1 MDFTFE
7 PLTFENCS
15 RAYEIDRTDIPEAF
29 VDDVP
34 TLIET
39 LKFGFENKLK
49 GYAFLITKGDRA
61 IGTILLGQGIYC

>member
-7 PLTFENCS
+7 ALTFENCDK
-15 RAYEIDRTDIPEAF
+15 AYEIDRADIPEAF

-49 GYAFLITKGDRA
+49 GHAFFNHKGQQDSGKHNRK
-61 IGTILLGQGIYC
+61 GL